1 MNLIEIYKKNLGLT
15 LLITNIVLFIIF
27 VLIQD
32 PFSIFSKT
40 YEKAPKL
47 LSIDL
52 NQIDKIEIEIPE
64 KNLKYQI
71 QKIAQKKE
79 KFKDLNEFI
88 ENTDW
93 NYLLIQKDKKEN
105 YNIDK
110 ENLKNF
116 LEELMGLKKYYSITK
131 NPENDGIT
139 GISEQSP
146 RILLYFKGN
155 LKYDIFVGNTSLR
168 NQTSYVYPKNDDKI
182 YQIEGNLKSKFG
194 YEDIYYFRNHKLLN
208 IDKQKISK
216 LNIILPNK
224 TILYS
229 KTGSDWQTLQP
240 KPEKLQTTSFEG
252 ILEEITNIKAN
263 RFYGLNLPKEELEK
277 LKFQIEIYY
286 NETEDMGNLKKE
298 ILEIMGKKDYVKYF
312 IKFNNEFYEVS
323 LYKIEDL
330 LEPNKLI
337 EKKQ

>member
-1 MNLIEIYKKNLGLT
+1 MNFIKLYKKNLGFS
-15 LLITNIVLFIIF
+15 LLITNIILFIIL

-52 NQIDKIEIEIPE
+52 SQIDKIEIEITE

-79 KFKDLNEFI
+79 EFKDLNEFI

-93 NYLLIQKDKKEN
+93 TFTLFQKDKKEN
-105 YNIDK
+105 YTIDK

-116 LEELMGLKKYYSITK
+116 LEELINLKKYYYIAK

-146 RILLYFKGN
+146 RIFLYFKGN
-155 LKYDIFVGNTSLR
+155 LKYDIFIGNTSLR
-168 NQTSYVYPKNDDKI
+168 NQTSYVYLRNDDKI

-194 YEDIYYFRNHKLLN
+194 YEDIYYFRNHKLFN
-208 IDKQKISK
+208 IDKQKIFK
-216 LNIILPNK
+216 LNVILPNK

-240 KPEKLQTTSFEG
+240 KPEKLQASSFEG
-252 ILEEITNIKAN
+252 ILEEITNLKAN

-286 NETEDMGNLKKE
+286 NESENIGTQKKE
-298 ILEIMGKKDYVKYF
+298 ILEIIGKKDYVKYF

-330 LEPNKLI
+330 LEPEKLI
-337 EKKQ
+337 EKK